1 MAKELFYSPRYDK
14 KGVIGQDEIFGFS
27 MLTSFTVTIIMG
39 VYVTEKFDLN
49 AITPFLASALGMF
62 IVIIVFIIGKFKY
75 RQYKKILEDQKD
87 LFHSNGKTP
96 YVAPHEFG
104 MSVSDTNYSLYLD
117 LTLRLLSIIMK
128 ADKEEKVLEMDV
140 VKAFIKKMNTS
151 NFKKTLDKFNC
162 YLKEDF
168 AVEDVAFTM
177 YWWFEIKDDSPK
189 NDDKRINTL
198 MLLFDLAYADGDF
211 CEEEEYML
219 RYIAYHMR
227 LTEPEYEKTLKTYIY
242 KYQKN
247 KYDEYYNQYMK
258 ARYKR
263 VGGYWYRD
271 RKGRKQWYSFKDD
284 EKTGDYSSS
293 SGSDNTTTPSISA
306 ELQKAYAVLGI
317 SVDAT
322 PSEIKA
328 CKRNL
333 LRLNHPD
340 LFSTRGQEA
349 ISAATLKC
357 QKINQAYE
365 LLRANGKC

>member
-151 NFKKTLDKFNC
+151 NFKKTLDKFNG
-162 YLKEDF
+162 YLKEDKRK
-168 AVEDVAFTM
+168 
-177 YWWFEIKDDSPK
+177 IKK
-189 NDDKRINTL
+189 MHKQIFQNIEEKHTINKRIAN
-198 MLLFDLAYADGDF
+198 
-211 CEEEEYML
+211 
-219 RYIAYHMR
+219 
-227 LTEPEYEKTLKTYIY
+227 
-242 KYQKN
+242 
-247 KYDEYYNQYMK
+247 
-258 ARYKR
+258 
-263 VGGYWYRD
+263 
-271 RKGRKQWYSFKDD
+271 
-284 EKTGDYSSS
+284 
-293 SGSDNTTTPSISA
+293 
-306 ELQKAYAVLGI
+306 
-317 SVDAT
+317 
-322 PSEIKA
+322 
-328 CKRNL
+328 
-333 LRLNHPD
+333 NH
-340 LFSTRGQEA
+340 
-349 ISAATLKC
+349 K
-357 QKINQAYE
+357 
-365 LLRANGKC
+365 